1 MDNIKIYDEVATF
14 LAQSAPVQILAY
26 RPSEGTQHRFDDLV
40 WKKKEQALSAEE
52 ASELEHYFM
61 LEHIFRLVKIRAA
74 IQMAN
79 E

>member
-1 MDNIKIYDEVATF
+1 MENIKIYDEVATF

-26 RPSEGTQHRFDDLV
+26 RPSEATQHRFDDLV
-40 WKKKEQALSAEE
+40 WKKKEQTLSAEE

-74 IQMAN
+74 IQMAQ
-79 E
+79 

>member
-1 MDNIKIYDEVATF
+1 MENIKRYDEVATF

-26 RPSEGTQHRFDDLV
+26 RPSEATQHRFDDLV
-40 WKKKEQALSAEE
+40 WKKKEQTLSAEE

-74 IQMAN
+74 IQMAQ
-79 E
+79 